1 MTTGRINQVS
11 VVTTSQPPAKQAA
24 LRRDAPTKNRVRHR
38 SAKPDPIDWIY
49 VGRLMR
55 EQPARD
61 RRSQPP
67 CSPDCIPLVE
77 AKPKA

>member
-11 VVTTSQPPAKQAA
+11 VVTTSQPPLQAA

-67 CSPDCIPLVE
+67 CSPNCIPLVA